1 MLLSVALSVYYWIF
15 ILERYYMMNK
25 VYLVTY
31 YNFTNDVEGIEIDR
45 AFNEYYNAVDY
56 VNDMKLKMKE
66 FKFSISELDLY

>member
-1 MLLSVALSVYYWIF
+1 
-15 ILERYYMMNK
+15 MNI

-31 YNFTNDVEGIEIDR
+31 YDFTNDNEGIEVDR